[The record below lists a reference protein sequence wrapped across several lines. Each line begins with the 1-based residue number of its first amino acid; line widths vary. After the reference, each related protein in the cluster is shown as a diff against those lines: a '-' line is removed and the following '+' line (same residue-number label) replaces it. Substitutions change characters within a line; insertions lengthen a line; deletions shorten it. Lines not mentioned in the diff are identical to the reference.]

1 MFSAAIKVLLLPVCF
16 FFIVLTLSNHC
27 LIILYKQSY
36 GRAIELD
43 DTSIFPL
50 LESGNIFLMLGNFRK
65 VRFC

>member
-1 MFSAAIKVLLLPVCF
+1 MFTAAIKVLLLSGCGC
-16 FFIVLTLSNHC
+16 VLLYLHC

-43 DTSIFPL
+43 DMSIFPL